1 MPKYLVEACYNA
13 EGAKGIA
20 RDGGSGR
27 HAAAKKA
34 IESLGGKLESFYF
47 AFGDTDVFAVFDL
60 PDNASAAEKL
70 RESREHMAAA
80 LAQDSKE
87 SLRPQTHLP
96 QPNPTPAIPK
106 RRKDVMRNWF

>member
-1 MPKYLVEACYNA
+1 MPKYLVEARYNA

-27 HAAAKKA
+27 HAPAKKA

-60 PDNASAAEKL
+60 PDNASAAASSLAVNQTGLLTSKIVVLLTPE
-70 RESREHMAAA
+70 EMDAAA
-80 LAQDSKE
+80 KKTVDFRAPG
-87 SLRPQTHLP
+87 R
-96 QPNPTPAIPK
+96 
-106 RRKDVMRNWF
+106 

>member
-60 PDNASAAEKL
+60 PDNASAAASSLAVNQTGLLTSKIVVLLTPE
-70 RESREHMAAA
+70 EMDAAA
-80 LAQDSKE
+80 KKTVDFRAPG
-87 SLRPQTHLP
+87 R
-96 QPNPTPAIPK
+96 
-106 RRKDVMRNWF
+106 